1 MKSKE
6 NTGKALVASI
16 LSLSLLTVMA
26 GAAVA
31 PALGVI
37 REYFAGSSPVLVQMI
52 ISVPAIF
59 IVITNAVFPKLCQKF
74 GAKTLTMIGLLLYT
88 AGGCIAG
95 AFSQIVLVL
104 IMRAFVG
111 IGVGII
117 MPLSTGLLSFYF
129 PPERQA
135 KLMGYSSAMNQMG
148 GVVATLLSGVLANI
162 SWRLSFL
169 VYLMGLISIV
179 LCVIFVPNDK
189 IHGRAEPAHGSG
201 EFQESANRRES
212 AKSGAPEM
220 QPASQSAAE
229 SESQLSLDAPAGK
242 SIFRQNYV
250 YIIAMF
256 LLMTTFFLYPANFAM
271 ETVADSVIPAKYIAA
286 IMAGADLI
294 AFFGGLLFVVL
305 KKLCGRFAKF
315 LAPLLFLAGYLL
327 LTFVGGWFGV
337 LAGSACI
344 GFANGVGIPFIIFEA
359 SVRAG
364 KAAATTVMP
373 LISAALYLAQFLCP
387 ILMSIVRMLF
397 GSGVSHLP
405 YCFAVVL
412 AVFLCLW
419 SVLIPSER
427 ATR

>member
-1 MKSKE
+1 MKSEE

-31 PALGVI
+31 PALSVI
-37 REYFAGSSPVLVQMI
+37 REYFADSSPVLVQMI
-52 ISVPAIF
+52 ISVLAIF
-59 IVITNAVFPKLCQKF
+59 IVINNAVFPKLCQKF
-74 GAKTLTMIGLLLYT
+74 GAKTLTIIGLLLYT
-88 AGGCIAG
+88 VGGCIAG

-148 GVVATLLSGVLANI
+148 GVVATLLSG
-162 SWRLSFL
+162 
-169 VYLMGLISIV
+169 M
-179 LCVIFVPNDK
+179 
-189 IHGRAEPAHGSG
+189 
-201 EFQESANRRES
+201 
-212 AKSGAPEM
+212 
-220 QPASQSAAE
+220 
-229 SESQLSLDAPAGK
+229 
-242 SIFRQNYV
+242 
-250 YIIAMF
+250 
-256 LLMTTFFLYPANFAM
+256 
-271 ETVADSVIPAKYIAA
+271 
-286 IMAGADLI
+286 
-294 AFFGGLLFVVL
+294 
-305 KKLCGRFAKF
+305 
-315 LAPLLFLAGYLL
+315 
-327 LTFVGGWFGV
+327 

-412 AVFLCLW
+412 AVFLCIW

>member
-1 MKSKE
+1 MKSEE
-6 NTGKALVASI
+6 NTGKALVVSI

-37 REYFAGSSPVLVQMI
+37 REYFADSSPVLVQMI

-88 AGGCIAG
+88 VGGCIAG

-148 GVVATLLSGVLANI
+148 GVVATLLAGVLANI

-169 VYLMGLISIV
+169 VYLMGFFSIV

-189 IHGRAEPAHGSG
+189 IHGRAEAAHGGS
-201 EFQESANRRES
+201 EF
-212 AKSGAPEM
+212 G
-220 QPASQSAAE
+220 E
-229 SESQLSLDAPAGK
+229 SESSGVSEPQASSDAPAGK

-286 IMAGADLI
+286 IMAGADLV

-315 LAPLLFLAGYLL
+315 LAPILFLAGYLL